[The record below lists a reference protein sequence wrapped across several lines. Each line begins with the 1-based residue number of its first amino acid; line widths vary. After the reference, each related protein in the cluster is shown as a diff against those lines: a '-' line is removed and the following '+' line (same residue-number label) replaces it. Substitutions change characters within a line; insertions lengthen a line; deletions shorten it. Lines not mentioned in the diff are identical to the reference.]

1 MYNRL
6 HTLVLGKLEL
16 FAAYPL
22 NIRSKS
28 TVQSFAWVTAT
39 MPYITSRLTR
49 LVFEIVVTERRDLNA
64 ISWEDVD
71 AFLDTRDQ
79 FEDLKSVQV
88 VFLDTI
94 PTTTTLQLELLRP
107 GIDLKEDIMK
117 RMRTTVER
125 GLMKCS
131 TRGLRTLW

>member
-1 MYNRL
+1 MYNFL
-6 HTLVLGKLEL
+6 HTLILGKLEL

-22 NIRSKS
+22 NIRSDP
-28 TVQSFAWVTAT
+28 TVPSFAWVTAT
-39 MPYITSRLTR
+39 MRCINSRLTH

-71 AFLDTRDQ
+71 AFLDARDQ

-94 PTTTTLQLELLRP
+94 PTTIIRQPELLRQ

-117 RMRTTVER
+117 RMRTTVGR